1 MRKLSRVGG
10 LLSAYFSL
18 VSAHLALAQQV
29 ASPDPASVKAGTYK
43 IEPYH
48 TQAGFS
54 VSHFGFTNFSGV
66 FSGAS
71 GNLVLDPANPSAA
84 RLKVTIPI
92 QSVQTT
98 IAQLDDQLKGDQWF
112 DAAKFPTATFTST
125 KVVLSGKDSAVI
137 AGNLTLHGVT
147 KVVTLKA
154 HFIGAGVNPLDKSF
168 TAGFEAT
175 GTIKR
180 SDFGISTY
188 VPLVGDDVRLS
199 IAGEFVLQP

>member
-1 MRKLSRVGG
+1 MRTQFLAVG
-10 LLSAYFSL
+10 LLSAVTIL
-18 VSAHLALAQQV
+18 TSADLALAQQV
-29 ASPDPASVKAGTYK
+29 SSPNPASVKAGTYK
-43 IEPYH
+43 VEPYH
-48 TQAGFS
+48 TQAEFS
-54 VSHFGFTNFSGV
+54 VSHFGFTNFFGV

-71 GNLVLDPANPSAA
+71 GSLVLDPAKPAA
-84 RLKVTIPI
+84 SKLDVSIPI

-98 IAQLDDQLKGDQWF
+98 VTPLDDQLKGDKWF

-147 KVVTLKA
+147 KPITLKA

-180 SDFGISTY
+180 SEFGVSAY
-188 VPLVGDDVRLS
+188 APLIGDDVRLTIS
-199 IAGEFVLQP
+199 GAFVLQS